1 MATTEAPSPNII
13 YSDFW
18 IRDQNEIEKDLAWYR
33 SNAPVTFVQEPIM
46 PPESPIPQGA
56 GTWILSR
63 HAEILEVSR
72 NPQIFSSAQG
82 ITILDSPPEFNEY
95 FQSMIAMDDPRHAR
109 LRRIVSAGF
118 TPRMLQKLEDSVQQV
133 AADIVNNVCEQ
144 GEIDFVVDVAAA
156 LPLKIV
162 CDLMGVSK
170 SHYQEVFDCSNVI
183 LGAGDPEYV
192 PADGDILSAI
202 FNAGL
207 TLQGIM
213 EEVAESKRGMNS
225 NDLTTALV
233 NAELEDDKLTSAD
246 LASFFI
252 LLVVAGNETTRNAI
266 GWGLKYL
273 TDNPDQRQI
282 WVNDFEKVAP
292 TAVEEIVRLASPVTY
307 MRRTATTDTIL
318 GEQEI
323 KEGDKVCMFYLS
335 ANRDE
340 DVFEDPYRFDVLRQ
354 PNNHVGFGGP
364 GPHFCLGAHL
374 ARREITVMFRE
385 LFNRL
390 PDIQASGEP
399 DVLAASFIHG
409 VKHLPATFSPVA
421 KSNN

>member
-1 MATTEAPSPNII
+1 MEPLFWLQSADDCDASIAQLHAEAPLDWFEEPLPDNP
-13 YSDFW
+13 YLQAGPGYW
-18 IRDQNEIEKDLAWYR
+18 C
-33 SNAPVTFVQEPIM
+33 VT
-46 PPESPIPQGA
+46 
-56 GTWILSR
+56 R
-63 HAEILEVSR
+63 HEDISVISR
-72 NPQIFSSAQG
+72 NPEIYSSAQG
-82 ITILDSPPEFNEY
+82 ITITDTPPEFLE
-95 FQSMIAMDDPRHAR
+95 FFSSMIAMDDPRHAR

-133 AADIVNNVCEQ
+133 AADIVDNVCER
-144 GEIDFVVDVAAA
+144 GEVDFVVDVAAA

-162 CDLMGVSK
+162 CDLMGVPE

-225 NDLTTALV
+225 DDLTTALV

-282 WVNDFEKVAP
+282 WINDFEKVAP

-318 GEQEI
+318 GGQEI

-385 LFNRL
+385 LFHRL

-421 KSNN
+421 KSKR